1 MTIRRW
7 RAVFLVLALVLIGA
21 ALNLPARAGG
31 CNEGAIAWMNLGDC
45 CSQFN
50 PPPGKLH
57 LMRCVNGEWTVWGTS
72 YKCPPTEPC
81 G

>member
-1 MTIRRW
+1 MIRRW
-7 RAVFLVLALVLIGA
+7 RPAIFALALLLTGA
-21 ALNLPARAGG
+21 ALYYPAQATE
-31 CNEGAIAWMNLGDC
+31 CTEGSWSWMNLGDC
-45 CSQFN
+45 CWQFN

-57 LMRCVNGEWTVWGTS
+57 LMRCVGGQWTVFGTS